1 MILLSF
7 GSSHDNPAMAAPTPV
22 RQLTWLH
29 LCFVNFWLL
38 LNPSRLCPDWTMQ
51 TVPLVES
58 LADLRNVATVAVF
71 LVVIVLGLIAVSG
84 RRRSDKAVLMVRAE
98 P

>member
-1 MILLSF
+1 MILLCF

-58 LADLRNVATVAVF
+58 LADLRNVATAAVF
-71 LVVIVLGLIAVSG
+71 LVVAVLGLMSVSG
-84 RRRSDKAVLMVRAE
+84 TRRSDKVVLMVRAE

>member
-1 MILLSF
+1 
-7 GSSHDNPAMAAPTPV
+7 MAAPSPV

-58 LADLRNVATVAVF
+58 LADLRNLATGAVF
-71 LVVIVLGLIAVSG
+71 LVVTALGLQSVLG
-84 RRRSDKAVLMVRAE
+84 RRRSDKALLMVRAV